1 MQDELK
7 EFSREE
13 LATFNGENGQPVYI
27 AHDDKV
33 YDVSESKLWKTGNHM
48 RRHQAGTDLTE
59 EIGGAPH
66 GIEVFEKFP
75 QVGILKPEKDPM
87 DEHIPDLLLAVF
99 RKIPMLRRH
108 PHPMT
113 VHFPIAFMM
122 LFPVLNILYL
132 VTGNESFEISSFHVL
147 VAGLVFTPVALI
159 TGPYNWWI
167 NYAGKWSK
175 IIAVKMFGS
184 LILITLILVI
194 FMWKILVPDIMLQ
207 PSGARIIY
215 IILSLT
221 LVPIVSI
228 LGWFGAKMTF
238 PH

>member
-132 VTGNESFEISSFHVL
+132 VTGNESFVISSFHVL

-175 IIAVKMFGS
+175 IIAVKIFGS

-207 PSGARIIY
+207 PSGARILY
-215 IILSLT
+215 LIISLT
-221 LVPIVSI
+221 CPVLVAV

>member
-13 LATFNGENGQPVYI
+13 LAKYNGKEGQPVYI
-27 AHDDKV
+27 AYDGKV

-59 EIGGAPH
+59 DIGGAPH

-87 DEHIPDLLLAVF
+87 DEHIPDLLLTVF

-113 VHFPIAFMM
+113 VHFPIAFIM

-132 VTGNESFEISSFHVL
+132 VTGKESFDVSSFHVL
-147 VAGLVFTPVALI
+147 VAGLVFTPVALL

-175 IIAVKMFGS
+175 IIAIKMFGS

-194 FMWKILVPDIMLQ
+194 FMWRILVPDIMLQ
-207 PSGARIIY
+207 PTEARIIY
-215 IILSLT
+215 IMLSLVLPPLIT
-221 LVPIVSI
+221 V

>member
-1 MQDELK
+1 MHDELK

-13 LATFNGENGQPVYI
+13 LAKFNGENGQPVYI
-27 AHDDKV
+27 AHGDKV
-33 YDVSESKLWKTGNHM
+33 YDVSESKLWKTGSHM

-66 GIEVFEKFP
+66 SVEVFEKFP
-75 QVGILKPEKDPM
+75 QVGILKPAKDPM
-87 DEHIPDLLLAVF
+87 DEHVPDLLLAVF
-99 RKIPMLRRH
+99 HKIPMLRRH

-122 LFPVLNILYL
+122 LFPVLNILFL
-132 VTGNESFEISSFHVL
+132 VTGNKSLETSAFHVL
-147 VAGLVFTPVALI
+147 VAGLVVAPVAML
-159 TGPYNWWI
+159 TGPYNWWL

-175 IIAVKMFGS
+175 IIAIKVFGS
-184 LILITLILVI
+184 LILITLIVVI
-194 FMWKILVPDIMLQ
+194 FLWRILSPEILLQ
-207 PSGARIIY
+207 PSGGRIVYLSI
-215 IILSLT
+215 SLT
-221 LVPIVSI
+221 LPVLVAV

>member
-175 IIAVKMFGS
+175 IIVVKMFGS
-184 LILITLILVI
+184 LILITLILAI
-194 FMWKILVPDIMLQ
+194 FMWKILVPEIMLQ

-221 LVPIVSI
+221 LVPIITV

>member
-27 AHDDKV
+27 AYGGKV
-33 YDVSESKLWKTGNHM
+33 YDVSESKLWKPGLHM
-48 RRHQAGTDLTE
+48 QRHQAGTDLTE
-59 EIGGAPH
+59 DIGGAPH

-87 DEHIPDLLLAVF
+87 DEHIPDFLLAVF

-122 LFPVLNILYL
+122 LFPILNILYL
-132 VTGNESFEISSFHVL
+132 ISGNESFETSAFHIL
-147 VAGLVFTPVALI
+147 VAGLVFSPVAML
-159 TGPYNWWI
+159 TGPYNWWL

-175 IIAVKMFGS
+175 VIGIKIFGS
-184 LILITLILVI
+184 LVLIILVLVI
-194 FMWKILVPDIMLQ
+194 FLWRTIQPDILLQ
-207 PSGARIIY
+207 PSAPRIFY
-215 IILSLT
+215 MILCFT
-221 LVPIVSI
+221 LPLIVTV

>member
-33 YDVSESKLWKTGNHM
+33 YDVSESKLWKTGSHM
-48 RRHQAGTDLTE
+48 QRHQGGTSLTE
-59 EIGGAPH
+59 DIGGAPH

-132 VTGNESFEISSFHVL
+132 VTGNKSLETSAFHVL
-147 VAGLVFTPVALI
+147 LAGLVVSPVAML
-159 TGPYNWWI
+159 TGPYNWWL

-175 IIAVKMFGS
+175 IIAIKIFGS
-184 LILITLILVI
+184 LILVTLILVI
-194 FMWKILVPDIMLQ
+194 FLWRLLSPEILLQ
-207 PSGARIIY
+207 PSGARIVY
-215 IILSLT
+215 LLLSLT
-221 LVPIVSI
+221 LPVVVSV
-228 LGWFGAKMTF
+228 LGWFGATMTF